1 MTLGGNSPEA
11 HTFIS
16 PRERLFVQRSLP
28 TTARDNVVST
38 AIMFRTN
45 TMNEEMFC
53 LSKLCITTF
62 LFTILSILLL
72 KITNRLKVLK

>member
-1 MTLGGNSPEA
+1 MALGGNSPEA

-28 TTARDNVVST
+28 TTARDNVVSRPT
-38 AIMFRTN
+38 AIMFHTN
-45 TMNEEMFC
+45 MMNEEMFS

-62 LFTILSILLL
+62 LFAILSILLI
-72 KITNRLKVLK
+72 KIIN